1 MTLTTEDGSSGLSA
15 HHGSESRDSGR
26 PALDRRAFMASAS
39 AFGLGATALPAVLW
53 ARTRDGQEALTK
65 ADISAAARVAGLE
78 FTDEELDLMVEDLN
92 GTRESYD
99 ELRTVE
105 IPNSVVPALHFEPAL
120 PGASY
125 PVESSVLRYTRPQGL
140 ERPPDLEAL
149 AFAPVTELAELVR
162 SRQVTST
169 ELTEMYLGRL
179 KAHGETLECLIT
191 LTEELALR
199 QAARAD
205 AEIARGYYRG
215 PLHGIPWG
223 AKDLLAEDS
232 YRTTWGAKPYEDQHI
247 PDDSTVGRRLEE
259 AGAVLV
265 AKLTLG
271 ALAQG
276 DRWYG
281 GQTKNPWN
289 LEQGSSGSSA
299 GSASAVVA
307 GLVGFT
313 IGSETLGS
321 IVSPSTRCGA
331 SGLRP
336 TFGRVS
342 RAGAMA
348 LSWSMDKLGP
358 ICRGVED
365 CALVLHAIHG
375 ADGMDPTARD
385 VAFDW
390 DAERPLSDLRVAY
403 VPSAFEGERED
414 EEWKAFDEASLEV
427 VRGLGI
433 DPMPLELPDDIPYGA
448 MRIILSAEA
457 GAAFDELTRSGRDD
471 LLVRQT
477 GGAWPNTFRKA
488 RMIPAVEYIQANRLR
503 TIAMHRFERAMEGI
517 DVVVTPSF
525 GGPML
530 LLTNLTG
537 HPQVVIPNGY
547 RSEDGTPTSISFVGG
562 LFGDAGAL
570 RLAKAVQDAT
580 EHHLRRPPQFA
591 S

>member
-1 MTLTTEDGSSGLSA
+1 MRGDTMSGST
-15 HHGSESRDSGR
+15 DSTR
-26 PALDRRAFMASAS
+26 RVDRRAFMTSLSAMGLS
-39 AFGLGATALPAVLW
+39 ATTLPVTLW
-53 ARTRDGQEALTK
+53 AEVKKTK
-65 ADISAAARVAGLE
+65 HQTITAGTISAAAKVSGLE
-78 FTDEELDLMVEDLN
+78 FTEDEIGLMVDDLN
-92 GTRESYD
+92 DMLDEYERLREVS
-99 ELRTVE
+99 
-105 IPNSVVPALHFEPAL
+105 IPNSVVPAIHFEPAL
-120 PGASY
+120 PWNSY
-125 PVESSVLRYTRPQGL
+125 PIESTVFRYTRPQGV
-140 ERPPDLEAL
+140 ERPSDLEEL
-149 AFAPVTELAELVR
+149 SFWPVTHLAELIR
-162 SRQVTST
+162 ARKVTSV
-169 ELTEMYLGRL
+169 ELTQMYLSRL
-179 KAHGETLECLIT
+179 EKHGPTLECVVTIT
-191 LTEELALR
+191 EDLAMR

-205 AEIARGYYRG
+205 AELARGHYRG

-232 YRTTWGAKPYEDQHI
+232 YATTWGAKPYEDQHI

-276 DRWYG
+276 DRWFG
-281 GQTKNPWN
+281 GRTNNPWN
-289 LEQGSSGSSA
+289 LEEGSSGSSA
-299 GSASAVVA
+299 GSASATVA
-307 GLVGFT
+307 GLVGFS

-358 ICRGVED
+358 ICRSVED
-365 CALVLHAIHG
+365 CSIVLQAIHG
-375 ADGMDPTARD
+375 ADAKDPTARD
-385 VAFDW
+385 VTFDW
-390 DAERPLSDLRVAY
+390 DPDRPLSELRVGY
-403 VPSAFEGERED
+403 LQSAFEDDRED
-414 EEWKAFDEASLEV
+414 TEWKAYDESTLNL
-427 VRGLGI
+427 VRGMGI
-433 DPMPLELPDDIPYGA
+433 DPVGIELPDIPYSA

-477 GGAWPNTFRKA
+477 QRAWPNTFRKA

-503 TIAMHRFERAMEGI
+503 TIAMERFEMAMQDI
-517 DVVVTPSF
+517 DVVLTPSF
-525 GGPML
+525 GGSML

-547 RSEDGTPTSISFVGG
+547 RSADGTPTSVSFVGK
-562 LFGDAGAL
+562 LFGDAEAL
-570 RLAKAVQDAT
+570 LLAKAVQDAT
-580 EHHLRRPPQFA
+580 DYHHRHPPRFA
-591 S
+591 V